1 MLNCRFGF
9 NLQMLP
15 IQGRNRHVVNP
26 VFVPFRGRFAV
37 KHDDVCM
44 QFLFQKFS

>member
-26 VFVPFRGRFAV
+26 VFEPYCGRYAV
-37 KHDDVCM
+37 KQGGVQM
-44 QFLFQKFS
+44 QFLF